1 MVALSTLLAASCIE
15 TDIQFDVS
23 VTSVVQHTDQVQKGS
38 LFFAFEG
45 LHSSGTRWA
54 AEAARKGAVAIV
66 AEKSIEDLDLPVIVV
81 KKIRSVYSTMCAAFW
96 GNPERDLTLIG
107 VTGTD
112 GKSTTCDYLY
122 QILGFHNVQSGLLST
137 ISVDDGSGKIESPWR
152 QSTPEAELLFAFL
165 ARCRDNGLSTVV
177 LECTSHALSES
188 FDRLGPITFDIAT
201 VTTVSSEHLDFH
213 GDKDA
218 YLTAKL
224 RIIERLKLTGFFIS
238 SIENAVLPTFLSAL
252 KKTQHPLVAGKQIPY
267 QVQDNGWDGVT
278 LLVGQSTIET
288 SVLLPALATNSL
300 LAHLCVQALL
310 GKELDLLP
318 LGSLGPVKGRMQL
331 IPNTLGVV
339 ACIDFAH
346 TADAYDKV
354 FGFAKAHTPGRIIAV
369 LGAAGERD
377 RTKRPAMGRI
387 ASEAADLIFLTE
399 EDPRSEDP
407 EQVFDDLRS
416 QMNGRCDVVII
427 GDRKSAIEEAI
438 GRSQVGDTLLFLGK
452 GHEQTIL
459 RNDGPVPWDEIAV
472 VQTALNEEERRRC
485 E

>member
-1 MVALSTLLAASCIE
+1 
-15 TDIQFDVS
+15 
-23 VTSVVQHTDQVQKGS
+23 
-38 LFFAFEG
+38 
-45 LHSSGTRWA
+45 
-54 AEAARKGAVAIV
+54 
-66 AEKSIEDLDLPVIVV
+66 
-81 KKIRSVYSTMCAAFW
+81 
-96 GNPERDLTLIG
+96 
-107 VTGTD
+107 
-112 GKSTTCDYLY
+112 
-122 QILGFHNVQSGLLST
+122 
-137 ISVDDGSGKIESPWR
+137 
-152 QSTPEAELLFAFL
+152 
-165 ARCRDNGLSTVV
+165 
-177 LECTSHALSES
+177 
-188 FDRLGPITFDIAT
+188 
-201 VTTVSSEHLDFH
+201 
-213 GDKDA
+213 
-218 YLTAKL
+218 
-224 RIIERLKLTGFFIS
+224 
-238 SIENAVLPTFLSAL
+238 
-252 KKTQHPLVAGKQIPY
+252 
-267 QVQDNGWDGVT
+267 
-278 LLVGQSTIET
+278 
-288 SVLLPALATNSL
+288 
-300 LAHLCVQALL
+300 
-310 GKELDLLP
+310 
-318 LGSLGPVKGRMQL
+318 
-331 IPNTLGVV
+331 
-339 ACIDFAH
+339 CIDFAH